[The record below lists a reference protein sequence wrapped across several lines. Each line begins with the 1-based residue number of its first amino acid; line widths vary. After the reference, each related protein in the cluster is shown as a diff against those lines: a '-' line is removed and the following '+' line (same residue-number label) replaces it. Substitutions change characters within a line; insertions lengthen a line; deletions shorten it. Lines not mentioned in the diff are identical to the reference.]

1 MATFPSTHSNRAASS
16 RIPSSGPSIAAAGP
30 ELSIVVPTFNESN
43 NVAELVKRLDTALRG
58 VRWEVVF
65 VDDDS
70 TDGTAAVVN
79 KLGAVDARVRCIQ
92 RVGRRGLASACIEG
106 MLSSPAPYLAV
117 MDGDLQHDETALLPM
132 LQRLRSEAPLDLAI
146 GSRYVSGGSVGNWD
160 RDRSRVSDIATSLA
174 HFICKQ
180 PIADPMSGFFMIRRT
195 VFLDTVHRLSAIGF
209 KILLDLFASSPRP
222 LNFYEQPY
230 TFRERREGESKF
242 DNRAIGEY
250 LYLLLDKSVGRF
262 IPARFIVF
270 SLVGA
275 TGVSVHMAVL
285 TLLFK
290 LGEVSFLISQI
301 AATLSAMTFN
311 YWLNNL
317 TTYRDRRRRGW
328 KWVTG
333 WLGFSAACGLGAA
346 ANAGVASFIFES
358 DHSRWALSALA
369 GIAVSAVWNYAVT
382 SVYTWN
388 DRTRK

>member
-1 MATFPSTHSNRAASS
+1 M
-16 RIPSSGPSIAAAGP
+16 PSSEPKIAAGP
-30 ELSIVVPTFNESN
+30 ELSIIVPTFNEGE
-43 NVAELVKRLDTALRG
+43 NVAELVRRLDAALQG
-58 VRWEVVF
+58 VHWEVVF

-70 TDGTAAVVN
+70 ADGTAVLAN
-79 KLGAVDARVRCIQ
+79 NLGAVDARIRCIH
-92 RVGRRGLASACIEG
+92 RVGRRGLAGACIEG

-132 LQRLRSEAPLDLAI
+132 LQRLRGEPLLDLAI
-146 GSRYVSGGSVGNWD
+146 GSRHVSGGSVGNWD
-160 RDRSRVSDIATSLA
+160 SDRSRASNIATSLA
-174 HFICKQ
+174 YFICKQ

-195 VFLDTVHRLSAIGF
+195 VFLDTVRHLSAIGF

-230 TFRERREGESKF
+230 TFRSRREGESKF

-250 LYLLLDKSVGRF
+250 LYLLLDKSVGRLV
-262 IPARFIVF
+262 PARFIVF

-275 TGVSVHMAVL
+275 TGVGVHMVIL

-290 LGEVSFLISQI
+290 LGAASFLASQI
-301 AATLSAMTFN
+301 VATLSAMTFN

-346 ANAGVASFIFES
+346 ANAGVASYIFES

-388 DRTRK
+388 DRARK